1 MNLNIWKTTN
11 SSNFSDISSYKPEI
25 LLENSNK
32 YFILVSYIST

>member
-11 SSNFSDISSYKPEI
+11 SSDISSYKPEI